1 MFTGSIVLLS
11 DCVLLDYTAGCG
23 SVDFCGRLL
32 VAEVDLAV
40 SSRVINAVPRLDP
53 ADLGAVQDVRLYQ
66 IYNFIYFKC
75 IVRVSVVHWGFT

>member
-11 DCVLLDYTAGCG
+11 DCVLLDYAGCG

-40 SSRVINAVPRLDP
+40 SSRVIHAVPRLDP